1 MVNSVSAQTLEFLY
15 SALLGIGLGVTFDIM
30 KVIRYYIPKSRAM
43 TAVFDTLFWCVAV
56 VALLGFILTVSD
68 GVMRWYVL
76 VGAFCGGFVYI
87 AAVSEIVFKMLMSLV
102 CVLRKVF
109 SMITRPLYLFLRWVW
124 RCFKRTGRRAEK
136 SMRDNIRKKRM
147 KKRKA
152 GKNGGKKA
160 KKAQGP
166 VS

>member
-30 KVIRYYIPKSRAM
+30 RVIRSYIPKSRAM
-43 TAVFDTLFWCVAV
+43 TALLDTLFWCVAII
-56 VALLGFILTVSD
+56 ALLAFILTVSE

-76 VGAFCGGFVYI
+76 VGTFCGGFVYI
-87 AAVSEIVFKMLMSLV
+87 AAVSEIVFKVLISAISAIRKILSLA
-102 CVLRKVF
+102 
-109 SMITRPLYLFLRWVW
+109 TRPIYLFLRWVW
-124 RCFKRTGRRAEK
+124 REFRKTGRSTEQK
-136 SMRDNIRKKRM
+136 MRESIKKKRM